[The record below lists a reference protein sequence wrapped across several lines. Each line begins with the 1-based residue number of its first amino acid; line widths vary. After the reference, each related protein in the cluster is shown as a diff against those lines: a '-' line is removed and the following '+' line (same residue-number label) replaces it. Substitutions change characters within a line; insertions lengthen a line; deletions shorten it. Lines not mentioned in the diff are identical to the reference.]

1 MLKIKKYKWNDA
13 ASPLTHFKIYRYI
26 GPTILGEQA
35 DVELIYKNGKSVRI
49 FGDQK
54 EVGDEA
60 IRRILGKKYPEEKYT
75 LAKEF
80 IKSWNAA
87 TVYGYTE
94 YKKKSGN
101 KNPIEI
107 LDPLKNLKNM
117 PERKVLEKLQESV
130 SSIAEIKAMQN
141 LINDYS

>member
-1 MLKIKKYKWNDA
+1 MLEIKKYKWNSV

-26 GPTILGEQA
+26 GPAILGKQA

-87 TVYGYTE
+87 TVYGYIE

-101 KNPIEI
+101 ENPIAT
-107 LDPLKNLKNM
+107 LDPLNLEQTVKSLN
-117 PERKVLEKLQESV
+117 
-130 SSIAEIKAMQN
+130 EIKSLNELLKDNFYNKLIQQN
-141 LINDYS
+141 